1 MQTKMLLMAA
11 LSAAAFGMQAG
22 AGEVVSPQGLIS
34 AVPIAADT
42 VAVRVK
48 SVHGWSCEGLY
59 AAPDQPGAPV
69 KFPLACSDDVKGKA
83 LMSIEGGRAA
93 LLFQRE
99 DGSKG
104 TAAVSV
110 Y

>member
-1 MQTKMLLMAA
+1 MQTRMLPIAA
-11 LSAAAFGMQAG
+11 LIVAAFSAQAG
-22 AGEVVSPQGLIS
+22 AGEVVSAQGLVS
-34 AVPIAADT
+34 AIPVAADM

-59 AAPDQPGAPV
+59 DEPERPGAAV
-69 KFPLACSDDVKGKA
+69 KFPLDCSDDVKGKA

-104 TAAVSV
+104 TAAVTL

>member
-1 MQTKMLLMAA
+1 MQTKTLLLAAVMAA
-11 LSAAAFGMQAG
+11 AVSAQAG
-22 AGEVVSPQGLIS
+22 AGEVVSAQGLIS
-34 AVPIAADT
+34 AVPVAADR

-59 AAPDQPGAPV
+59 GAPDRPGAPV
-69 KFPLACSDDVKGKA
+69 KFPLDCSDDVKGKA

-104 TAAVSV
+104 TAAVTI